1 MPFFE
6 NTTIL
11 CRDPHDFDNYST
23 MKIEIAF
30 ILNLERPITATA
42 TASWSRLLYRWNFQ
56 GGERLCHSDLCFVV
70 KSVPHQINV
79 LYDFCE
85 HIQKIF

>member
-11 CRDPHDFDNYST
+11 CRDPNDFDNYST

-30 ILNLERPITATA
+30 MSNFERPITATA
-42 TASWSRLLYRWNFQ
+42 AAWQPGLLDYWDLQ
-56 GGERLCHSDLCFVV
+56 GGRRCQRAACKYLANISGDSQELETVY
-70 KSVPHQINV
+70 II
-79 LYDFCE
+79 E
-85 HIQKIF
+85 I

>member
-30 ILNLERPITATA
+30 ILNLERPITAMG
-42 TASWSRLLYRWNFQ
+42 Y
-56 GGERLCHSDLCFVV
+56 G
-70 KSVPHQINV
+70 VPYPPKLHNYAI
-79 LYDFCE
+79 
-85 HIQKIF
+85 IQTF